1 MSVRDGEF
9 AARLERIAAGGAH
22 TRNTLFVGI
31 DEAYVLPI
39 KNGKIQ
45 KPRLSLI
52 EGLST
57 PIVMA
62 SALFMGIFAMILVRV
77 VHFHGFSNAPVMGS
91 AMVSLALDSL
101 LAVILCILIG
111 RVIFRDHAAT
121 LRSWQVVGVIFAA
134 TGLHNLV
141 HLLPGAFALLFS
153 ENWVR
158 SILIT
163 TEMRTLTLGHMSL
176 PF

>member
-1 MSVRDGEF
+1 MSVQNNDF
-9 AARLERIAAGGAH
+9 AARLERIAAGGVN

-31 DEAYVLPI
+31 DEAYVLPM
-39 KNGKIQ
+39 KNGKSQ
-45 KPRLSLI
+45 RPRTSMI
-52 EGLST
+52 DGLTT

-62 SALFMGIFAMILVRV
+62 SAAFMGIFAMILVRV
-77 VHFHGFSNAPVMGS
+77 VHFHGFANAPVLDS

-101 LAVILCILIG
+101 MAVILCILIG
-111 RVIFRDHAAT
+111 RVVFRDHAAT
-121 LRSWQVVGVIFAA
+121 LRSWQVMGVSLAA

-141 HLLPGAFALLFS
+141 HVLPGAFSVLFS

-158 SILIT
+158 TVLIT
-163 TEMRTLTLGHMSL
+163 TEMRTLILGHMSL